1 MPKTIGDMLS
11 AAVELHSSGRVSEA
25 EQIFQAIHAQVP
37 THPDVNHNLGVIAFS
52 RASYLK
58 SAAFIRKA
66 IAISPNIGQFYETLL
81 ATLKKSCEFDSA
93 SKLIGFSRIIVP
105 RHCNNWRETK
115 AELKKKAQSQIRERS
130 IFLGVYGRSDFK
142 RVIGLFDTLSY
153 KNSRDPKILF
163 CLGSSYMHL
172 GEFETALSILQRLSD
187 RGGASDVVYRD
198 VGKLQYELSD
208 YDGAEIN
215 LKKA

>member
-66 IAISPNIGQFYETLL
+66 IAISPNIGQFYEALL
-81 ATLKKSCEFDSA
+81 ATLK
-93 SKLIGFSRIIVP
+93 SRV
-105 RHCNNWRETK
+105 N
-115 AELKKKAQSQIRERS
+115 LIRE
-130 IFLGVYGRSDFK
+130 
-142 RVIGLFDTLSY
+142 
-153 KNSRDPKILF
+153 
-163 CLGSSYMHL
+163 
-172 GEFETALSILQRLSD
+172 A
-187 RGGASDVVYRD
+187 YRF
-198 VGKLQYELSD
+198 Q
-208 YDGAEIN
+208 
-215 LKKA
+215 